1 MPSVDTS
8 RRTMKKSAVIVIAV
22 IAVIAAILLVI
33 LGALYLANSPA
44 TYSGISEPISIG
56 IPPNEQSAL
65 ILIAGDQGFF
75 TDNGL
80 NATVKTYDTAL
91 AALDGMKLGEVD
103 IAESAELPIV
113 REAFKKEDISVI
125 ACIDKFQSVH
135 LVGRKD
141 RGLENVSD
149 LKGKRIGVARGTLT
163 EFYLGR
169 FLDLHGVSLQDVTLV
184 NIPFSQSADALANG
198 SVDAFQVQ
206 YKDIPPI
213 KERLDDIVLWPSQ
226 SGQSGYEVISARDD
240 WVDGH
245 PDTIT
250 RLLRSLIQAE
260 EFYISH
266 PNESMTII
274 QKRLNY
280 TDAYMAALL
289 SQHQY
294 SLTLDQ
300 SLITA
305 MEDEGRWMINNNL
318 TSEKTIPDFRDYI
331 YTEGL
336 ERVKPDAVNIIR

>member
-1 MPSVDTS
+1 MVS
-8 RRTMKKSAVIVIAV
+8 REF
-22 IAVIAAILLVI
+22 
-33 LGALYLANSPA
+33 
-44 TYSGISEPISIG
+44 SGNLFRDIRADPIG

-65 ILIAGDQGFF
+65 ILIAEDQGYFGE
-75 TDNGL
+75 NGL

-91 AALDGMKLGEVD
+91 AAVEGMKLGEVD
-103 IAESAELPIV
+103 IAESAEFPII
-113 REAFKKEDISVI
+113 REAFKKENISII

-141 RGLENVSD
+141 RGLVNVSD
-149 LKGKRIGVARGTLT
+149 LNGKRIGVAKGTLT

-169 FLDLHGVSLQDVTLV
+169 FLNLHGVSLQDVILV
-184 NIPFSQSADALANG
+184 DIPFSQSADALANG

-213 KERLDDIVLWPSQ
+213 EERLDGNLVLWPSQ
-226 SGQSGYEVISARDD
+226 SGQSGYEVISARDN
-240 WVDGH
+240 WIDGH
-245 PDTIT
+245 PETIT

-266 PNESMTII
+266 PNESMAIV

-280 TDAYMAALL
+280 TDAYMAAIP

-305 MEDEGRWMINNNL
+305 MEDEGRWMIKNNL
-318 TSEKTIPDFRDYI
+318 TAEKTIPNFRDYV

-336 ERVKPDAVNIIR
+336 EKVKPEAVNIIR